1 MKRARRNKRNKQ
13 LFELNMILE
22 TSFAGAAPTGRMPF
36 ALSVV
41 LAVSTAALDA
51 QVAVAAGG
59 IVQLCNGASGV
70 QVSAPDVATNSV
82 KCAEP
87 KADGT
92 GGSALAVI
100 GVMREEVNE
109 RGSKVY
115 YPGTAFAAY
124 ADGKLEGLAQKN
136 VYLES
141 KNKDGGVYL
150 ISAGKTYMQGNGV
163 VVNGQKISGVGA
175 GLISSTST
183 ESINGSQLYK
193 TNQDVTAAANAAKTA
208 TDTAKVADQKAID
221 AKTEAGKAVT
231 ASSEAKADAGK
242 ALVASGE
249 AKAQAATAQADA
261 SKALTDAGSALSA
274 AAEAKDDA
282 GKAVA
287 TANDAKAESSYSL
300 AQAISAGTV
309 ANEAKLE
316 VQKNTDAV
324 LALSEQVEK
333 GERGLI
339 KLDEDAKVI
348 SLAKGQK
355 AEEINVSS
363 AEGNRRISGVGEGH
377 LEAGS
382 SDAVTGG
389 QLFAVKSKVERME
402 TERLSSAVD
411 SAADGSEAASVKSG
425 SRGLAVGAG
434 ATSQGQSAVAIGSYS
449 QAANKNSVA
458 IGGNAVAAAE
468 GSVAIGGN
476 TVANRAN
483 SVSVGTQG
491 EERQIVNVAAGSH
504 DTDAVNL
511 AQARALSRQ
520 SSADAVSESKAYT
533 DSKIDDVRHDAFAGI
548 AGAMAISSLPQATSE
563 GGGVVSLA
571 AATFEGESATAV
583 GVSGMSANGKWV
595 YRAAGSLTTRGHLG
609 VGVGVGY
616 QW

>member
-1 MKRARRNKRNKQ
+1 
-13 LFELNMILE
+13 
-22 TSFAGAAPTGRMPF
+22 
-36 ALSVV
+36 
-41 LAVSTAALDA
+41 VS
-51 QVAVAAGG
+51 G
-59 IVQLCNGASGV
+59 ISRPLQ
-70 QVSAPDVATNSV
+70 
-82 KCAEP
+82 
-87 KADGT
+87 
-92 GGSALAVI
+92 
-100 GVMREEVNE
+100 
-109 RGSKVY
+109 
-115 YPGTAFAAY
+115 
-124 ADGKLEGLAQKN
+124 
-136 VYLES
+136 
-141 KNKDGGVYL
+141 
-150 ISAGKTYMQGNGV
+150 
-163 VVNGQKISGVGA
+163 
-175 GLISSTST
+175 
-183 ESINGSQLYK
+183 
-193 TNQDVTAAANAAKTA
+193 
-208 TDTAKVADQKAID
+208 
-221 AKTEAGKAVT
+221 
-231 ASSEAKADAGK
+231 
-242 ALVASGE
+242 
-249 AKAQAATAQADA
+249 
-261 SKALTDAGSALSA
+261 
-274 AAEAKDDA
+274 
-282 GKAVA
+282 
-287 TANDAKAESSYSL
+287 
-300 AQAISAGTV
+300 
-309 ANEAKLE
+309 
-316 VQKNTDAV
+316 
-324 LALSEQVEK
+324 
-333 GERGLI
+333 RGLI

-389 QLFAVKSKVERME
+389 QLFAVKSKVEWME